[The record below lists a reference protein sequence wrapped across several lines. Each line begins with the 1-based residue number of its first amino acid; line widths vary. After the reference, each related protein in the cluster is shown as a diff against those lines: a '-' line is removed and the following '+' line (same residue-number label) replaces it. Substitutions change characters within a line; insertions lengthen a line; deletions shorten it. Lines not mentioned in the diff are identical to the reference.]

1 MSEEQENQAGEYG
14 ADSISVMKG
23 LEAVRKR
30 PSMYIGDTNER
41 GLHHLVYEV
50 VDNSIDEA
58 LAGHCNNITVK
69 LHIDNSVTVVDDGR
83 GIPVN
88 IHEEEGIPAVELV
101 LTKLHAGGKFDKD
114 SYKVS
119 GGLHGVGV
127 SCVNA
132 LSEWMEVKV
141 HRDETLHFIRFE
153 RGLTET
159 SLKTIGH
166 TNITGTEVIFK
177 PDFEIFTETL
187 IYKWD
192 ILAKR
197 LRELAFLNPG
207 ITINFIDERAEDG
220 ERRETFYFPGG
231 IGEFVK
237 HLNDGKTVVTDTVT
251 FSTEKDGVTADV
263 SFQYHDGFQENIYSY
278 CNNIHTIEGGT
289 HLAGFQTA
297 LTASIN
303 SYMKNDSKFKN
314 EKNVSGTDVREG
326 LTAIISVKVPEPQ
339 FEGQT
344 KTKLGNNEVR
354 SIVRAIVSTSFNEFL
369 EENPKA
375 AKVVVEKALLANRA
389 SAAAL
394 RARQL
399 IRKDNVLEGFADAGK
414 LSGCSSKNPD
424 ECEIFIVEGDS
435 AGGSAKQGRN
445 SEVQAILPL
454 RGKLI
459 NVEKARIDKVFANT
473 EIGSLISAIG
483 CGVGNEF
490 DVEKIRYKKIV
501 IMTDADVDGSHIM
514 TLLLTFFFRQMKPL
528 IEAGYIYVAQP
539 PLYKVVRRKREEYI
553 KNDAMLNNF
562 LLELGVDGIT
572 LENKLAGN
580 TLSPRETN
588 EILAL
593 IKRTLAVGKGLEN
606 HGVTLETYLQHVL
619 EDGSLPIARVGVRE
633 DDGTYSIYFPTS
645 QEELA
650 QIIDDATE
658 RLKPVITFV
667 DTDAESE
674 TIEGEEVL
682 EGELVEEEA
691 EEVGIHPSIEVNE
704 LHEKTLIEEIRE
716 KLETVSLTLQHFLEP
731 EDALAEPIFNL
742 TDGNNDTPIFTLIQ
756 LFEAIKDEGS
766 QGLKLQRYKGLG
778 EMNADQLWETTM
790 DPTRR
795 DLLQVT
801 MEDAVEAERM
811 FSLLMGDVVEPR
823 RHFIEKYSTT
833 LKELDV

>member
-1 MSEEQENQAGEYG
+1 MSDEVENPEEYG

-69 LHIDNSVTVVDDGR
+69 LHIDNSVTVIDDGR
-83 GIPVN
+83 GIPVTM
-88 IHEEEGIPAVELV
+88 HEEEGIPAVELV

-141 HRDETLHFIRFE
+141 HREETLHFIRFE
-153 RGLTET
+153 RGITET
-159 SLKTIGH
+159 QLKTIGH

-220 ERRETFYFPGG
+220 ERRETFFFPGG
-231 IGEFVK
+231 ISEFVK
-237 HLNDGKTVVTDTVT
+237 HLNDGKVVVTDTVT

-263 SFQYHDGFQENIYSY
+263 SLQYHDGYQENIYSY

-289 HLAGFQTA
+289 HLAGFQA
-297 LTASIN
+297 AITASVN
-303 SYMKNDSKFKN
+303 SYMKNEPKFKN

-344 KTKLGNNEVR
+344 KTKLGNNDVR

-369 EENPKA
+369 EENPKS
-375 AKVVVEKALLANRA
+375 AKLIVEKALLANRA

-414 LSGCSSKNPD
+414 LSGCSSKDPD
-424 ECEIFIVEGDS
+424 ACEIFIVEGDS

-490 DVEKIRYKKIV
+490 DVSKVRYKKIV

-528 IEAGYIYVAQP
+528 IESGYIYVAQP

-588 EILAL
+588 EMLAL

-606 HGVTLETYLQHVL
+606 HGVTLETYLANVS
-619 EDGSLPIARVGVRE
+619 EDGALPIARIGVRE
-633 DDGTYSIYFPTS
+633 DDGTYSIYFPKS
-645 QEELA
+645 QEEIAHLT
-650 QIIDDATE
+650 DEATE
-658 RLKPVITFV
+658 RLKPIAVFV
-667 DTDAESE
+667 DPDAPAPELDE
-674 TIEGEEVL
+674 EGNPIIDENAEV
-682 EGELVEEEA
+682 
-691 EEVGIHPSIEVNE
+691 EEVGLHPSIEINE
-704 LHEKTLIEEIRE
+704 LHERSLIAEIRE
-716 KLETVSLTLQHFLEP
+716 KLQAISLDLKHFLEP
-731 EDALAEPIFNL
+731 EDALADPIFNL
-742 TDGNNDTPIFTLIQ
+742 TDGNSDNPIFNLID
-756 LFEAIKDEGS
+756 LFEAVKAEGS